1 MRALISHVL
10 RAQEI
15 DVVEAVDAEEALARW
30 REFRPDVIVLDQQMP
45 PTSGLDLAKEI
56 LADEPG
62 QVIFLFTA
70 LIDAEIRAEAARL
83 GIVSCISKDQ
93 VFELPDLVRG
103 HLSPG

>member
-15 DVVEAVDAEEALARW
+15 DVVEAVDAEETLARW
-30 REFRPDVIVLDQQMP
+30 REFRPDVIVLDHRMP
-45 PTSGLDLAKEI
+45 PTSGLELAKVI
-56 LADEPG
+56 LDDEPG

-70 LIDAEIRAEAARL
+70 FVDAEIRAEAAQL
-83 GIVSCISKDQ
+83 GIVACISKDQ

-103 HLSPG
+103 HVSPG